1 MQVRASIRKRCA
13 GCKMVK
19 RRGHL
24 YIICKVKPK
33 HKQKQA

>member
-1 MQVRASIRKRCA
+1 MKIKSTIKKRCA

-24 YIICKVKPK
+24 YIICKTKPR

>member
-1 MQVRASIRKRCA
+1 MQVRASVKKRCA
-13 GCKMVK
+13 GCQMVK

-24 YIICKVKPK
+24 YITCQTKPS

>member
-1 MQVRASIRKRCA
+1 MQIKAAIRKRCA
-13 GCKMVK
+13 NCRMVK

-24 YIICKVKPK
+24 YIFCRTKPR

>member
-1 MQVRASIRKRCA
+1 MQIKSTVRKRCA
-13 GCKMVK
+13 SCRMVK

-24 YIICKVKPK
+24 YVLCRTKPR